1 MFGRTSTS
9 AKQAGRT
16 VAALSLL
23 LCAAAYATP
32 ATIGGDAGDVS
43 AANLTSAAAVPAHLQ
58 WRLLDAQYHP
68 GAAPT
73 SAPGAAADAFPSDRR
88 VKLRYGFGSDY
99 GLATDRPHPVA
110 GDDLVRNSDAALR
123 ADVRLNLLNEWRGFV
138 YADIGAADSEVRWQG
153 LAGLHHRLSVDLL
166 GGWRHVTYH
175 FSPGRGFDSLE
186 FKGPFLGAALAW

>member
-9 AKQAGRT
+9 ATQAGRA

-32 ATIGGDAGDVS
+32 ATLGADAAEVS
-43 AANLTSAAAVPAHLQ
+43 AANLIPGAAVPAHVH
-58 WRLLDAQYHP
+58 WRVLGAQYHP
-68 GAAPT
+68 GTAPA
-73 SAPGAAADAFPSDRR
+73 SAINAVGDVFLSERLVR
-88 VKLRYGFGSDY
+88 LRCGFGDS
-99 GLATDRPHPVA
+99 GLPADRSHPIE
-110 GDDLVRNSDAALR
+110 GDELLRNSDALLR
-123 ADVRLNLLNEWRGFV
+123 AEVRLTLVNEWRGFV
-138 YADIGAADSEVRWQG
+138 HADIGAADSEVRWQG
-153 LAGLHHRLSVDLL
+153 LAGLHHRLGVDLL